1 MAITF
6 PASPSDGDVFTN
18 TTTGVK
24 YIYNATDGVW
34 KTHVWP
40 TNTDYLQL
48 SGGTLTGDLSLGTND
63 LTAQDVTASGAISA
77 NSISTTAGLTVGNG
91 LTVSD
96 GNVVMASGHGI
107 DFSATANSTA
117 TPGMSNEL
125 LDDYEEGTWT
135 PTVTQGTLNTSNA
148 QCRYVKIGNKVSI
161 SGIFY
166 QFSNIT
172 STDGVTIG
180 GLPFAR
186 ASYSQQNVGS
196 VFLRFVSMTRDY
208 LISYID
214 STTTLTFF
222 GCDLNDTGY
231 DQLDHQHLGDSTNT
245 QLRTQIEYYTE

>member
-1 MAITF
+1 MAIRICGDNTV
-6 PASPSDGDVFTN
+6 ASPAITSASDTDTGLQFGTN
-18 TTTGVK
+18 EVK
-24 YIYNATDGVW
+24 VVNGNLDITDGNLIV
-34 KTHVWP
+34 
-40 TNTDYLQL
+40 
-48 SGGTLTGDLSLGTND
+48 
-63 LTAQDVTASGAISA
+63 
-77 NSISTTAGLTVGNG
+77 
-91 LTVSD
+91 
-96 GNVVMASGHGI
+96 ASGHGI
-107 DFSATANSTA
+107 DFSATADGTGTTTS
-117 TPGMSNEL
+117 EL

-166 QFSNIT
+166 QFSDIT

-231 DQLDHQHLGDSTNT
+231 DQLDHQHLTSSTNT

>member
-1 MAITF
+1 MAIRICGDNTV
-6 PASPSDGDVFTN
+6 ASPAITSASDTDTGLQFGTN
-18 TTTGVK
+18 EVK
-24 YIYNATDGVW
+24 VVNGNLDITDGNLIV
-34 KTHVWP
+34 
-40 TNTDYLQL
+40 
-48 SGGTLTGDLSLGTND
+48 
-63 LTAQDVTASGAISA
+63 
-77 NSISTTAGLTVGNG
+77 
-91 LTVSD
+91 
-96 GNVVMASGHGI
+96 ASGHGI
-107 DFSATANSTA
+107 DFSDTANSTA

-125 LDDYEEGTWT
+125 LEDYEEGTWT
-135 PTVTQGTLNTSNA
+135 PTVTKGTLNTNNA
-148 QCRYVKIGNKVSI
+148 QCRYIKIGNKVSI

-166 QFSNIT
+166 QFSDIT
-172 STDGVTIG
+172 SADGVVIG

-231 DQLDHQHLGDSTNT
+231 DQLDHQHLTSSTNT